1 MMTTDASKYP
11 PQSSC
16 TTVTKHKQAPRHQVC
31 GIRCSADR
39 NIASFASNRLKGG
52 EAHPLAADAS
62 DDALIK
68 AIGQR
73 DRHAMAV
80 LYGRHHVRVYRFAL
94 RVTGDATLAE
104 DIVSDVFLEVW
115 RHADRFKSKAQVS
128 TWLLAIARNKSIT
141 AVRRH
146 CDEHLEVNA
155 LEIEDPADDPEA
167 LISKSDPRRAIQRA
181 LLQLSAAQREVIDL
195 VYYHEKS
202 VGEVATIIGVP
213 AGTVKSR
220 MFYARRRMK
229 AVIETAERNGFFG
242 AVGPRKNGKNNSRQ
256 AGPGRSADPAR
267 SEA

>member
-11 PQSSC
+11 PQPSC
-16 TTVTKHKQAPRHQVC
+16 ATVTRHTQTPKHQVR
-31 GIRCSADR
+31 GIRYSADR
-39 NIASFASNRLKGG
+39 NIALFASNSLKGR
-52 EAHPLAADAS
+52 EAHPLGADAS
-62 DDALIK
+62 DEALIK
-68 AIGQR
+68 AIGHR

-104 DIVSDVFLEVW
+104 DMVSDVFLEVC

-128 TWLLAIARNKSIT
+128 TWLLSIARNKGIT

-146 CDEHLEVNA
+146 GDEHLDVDT
-155 LEIEDPADDPEA
+155 LEIEDPADDPEV
-167 LISKSDPRRAIQRA
+167 LISKSDRRNAIQRA
-181 LLQLSAAQREVIDL
+181 LSQLSVAQREVIDL

-202 VGEVATIIGVP
+202 VGEVAKITGVP
-213 AGTVKSR
+213 ASTVKTR

-229 AVIETAERNGFFG
+229 AVIETADRNGLFG
-242 AVGPRKNGKNNSRQ
+242 AVRPRRNGQNNSRQ
-256 AGPGRSADPAR
+256 AGPGPSADPAR

>member
-11 PQSSC
+11 PQSSY
-16 TTVTKHKQAPRHQVC
+16 TTVRRYTQAPKHQVC

-39 NIASFASNRLKGG
+39 NIALFAPSSLKGR
-52 EAHPLAADAS
+52 EAHPRGTDAS
-62 DDALIK
+62 DEALIK

-128 TWLLAIARNKSIT
+128 TWLLGIARSKGIT

-146 CDEHLEVNA
+146 GDGHLDVDT
-155 LEIEDPADDPEA
+155 LEIEDLADDPEV
-167 LISKSDPRRAIQRA
+167 LISKSDRRNAIQRA
-181 LLQLSAAQREVIDL
+181 LSQLSVAQREVIDL

-202 VGEVATIIGVP
+202 VGEVAEIIGVP
-213 AGTVKSR
+213 AGTVKTR

-229 AVIETAERNGFFG
+229 AIIETAERNGLFG
-242 AVGPRKNGKNNSRQ
+242 AVGPRKNGQNSSRQ
-256 AGPGRSADPAR
+256 AGQGPNADPR
-267 SEA
+267 PSDT